1 MAMASS
7 ATGLGGL
14 VIPFIMTAVNETLG
28 AAWYVHMAVMQMNN
42 TQILL

>member
-28 AAWYVHMAVMQMNN
+28 AAWYVHMAVMQIEYS
-42 TQILL
+42 ILL